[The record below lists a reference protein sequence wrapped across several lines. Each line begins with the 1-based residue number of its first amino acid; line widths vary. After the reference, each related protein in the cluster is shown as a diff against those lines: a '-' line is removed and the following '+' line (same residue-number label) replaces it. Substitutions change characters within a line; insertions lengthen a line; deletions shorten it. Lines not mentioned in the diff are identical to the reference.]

1 MLECSSVLCWF
12 DQRGSRCASSAVGH
26 ECRSASSRFLQS
38 RSKLAIVKI
47 RVMLSDVRMDGWI
60 DDVSD

>member
-1 MLECSSVLCWF
+1 MSECSSVFCWF

-26 ECRSASSRFLQS
+26 ECRSASSRSLQS
-38 RSKLAIVKI
+38 RSKLAVAKK
-47 RVMLSDVRMDGWI
+47 RVMMSGVRMDGWI